1 MKKISFDEYN
11 KKRKSASIELLK
23 LRDSLNKKPSAG
35 LRTRDREKRFLLFKL
50 AKEKKSRMV
59 EKIGDRKYRFL

>member
-1 MKKISFDEYN
+1 MRKISFDEYN
-11 KKRKSASIELLK
+11 KKRKAVRIELLK
-23 LRDSLNKKPSAG
+23 LRDSLNKKTSAG